1 MSGARS
7 RKLFE
12 EAKKHIPGGVNSPVR
27 AFRSVGGEPLFI
39 KKAKGSKIY
48 DADNKA
54 YIDYVLSW
62 GPMILGHTHPKVT
75 AALKKAIAN
84 GTSFGAPTELEVTLA
99 KMVKKAFPSIEMVRM
114 VSSGTEA
121 TMSAIRAAR
130 GFTGRD
136 KILKFD
142 GCYHGH
148 ADSLLVK
155 AGSGVATF
163 GLPDSPGVPADLAR
177 LTLTVAYNDLAA
189 VKDMAVREGQRI
201 ACIIV
206 EPVAGNMGCVPPE
219 PGFLQG
225 LREICDKYGIVLI
238 FDEVM
243 TGFRVAYGGAQQ
255 LYKIKPDM
263 TCLGKVIGGGLPV
276 GAYGGKLEIMQKI
289 APIGPIYQAGTL
301 SGNPLAMTAGIET
314 LKLLSKPGVYKTL
327 EKNAADLEKGLRTAA
342 EEAGVS
348 TTFNRVGSMFTCF
361 FTDRKVKD
369 FESAKTSDTDAVR
382 KVLPVHAQEWRE
394 PCAVPVRGRLPV
406 PGPYESGHQQDD
418 RSSEEKP
425 ERSVSLFLPRRARK
439 SRNLRFKIQTSNF
452 YHSAL
457 SSKFADT

>member
-1 MSGARS
+1 MAGARS

-39 KKAKGSKIY
+39 RKAKGSKIF
-48 DADNKA
+48 DVDGKA

-62 GPMILGHTHPKVT
+62 GPMIVGHAHPAVT
-75 AALKKAIAN
+75 AALKRTISD
-84 GTSFGAPTELEVTLA
+84 GTSFGAPTEFEITLA
-99 KMVKKAFPSIEMVRM
+99 KMVKRAVPSIEMVRM

-121 TMSAIRAAR
+121 TMSAIRVAR
-130 GFTGRD
+130 GHTGRG
-136 KILKFD
+136 KIIKFE
-142 GCYHGH
+142 GGYHGH
-148 ADSLLVK
+148 GDCLLVK

-163 GLPDSPGVPADLAR
+163 GLPDSPGVPTDLAR

-189 VKDMAVREGQRI
+189 VREIASREGEQV

-219 PGFLQG
+219 PGFLEG
-225 LREICDKYGIVLI
+225 LRQICDQYGIVLI

-276 GAYGGKLEIMQKI
+276 GAFGGRREIMEKV

-314 LKLLSKPGVYKTL
+314 LKLLSKPGVYKML
-327 EKNAADLEKGLRTAA
+327 EKSSAELEQGLREAA
-342 EEAGVS
+342 REAGIPV
-348 TTFNRVGSMFTCF
+348 TINRVGSMFTSF
-361 FTDRKVKD
+361 FTDQKVKD
-369 FESAKTSDTDAVR
+369 FASAKTSDTAR
-382 KVLPVHAQEWRE
+382 FGNFFRAILKNGINLAPSQFEAAFLSLAHT
-394 PCAVPVRGRLPV
+394 
-406 PGPYESGHQQDD
+406 
-418 RSSEEKP
+418 RSDIAKTIEA
-425 ERSVSLFLPRRARK
+425 ARK
-439 SRNLRFKIQTSNF
+439 SLKD
-452 YHSAL
+452 L
-457 SSKFADT
+457 

>member
-1 MSGARS
+1 MAGSKS
-7 RKLFE
+7 RKLFD

-27 AFRSVGGEPLFI
+27 AFRSVGGDPLFI

-48 DADNKA
+48 DADGKA

-62 GPMILGHTHPKVT
+62 GPMILGHAHPKVS
-75 AALKKAIAN
+75 AALKKAIAS
-84 GTSFGAPTELEVTLA
+84 GTSFGAPTELEITLA
-99 KMVKKAFPSIEMVRM
+99 KMVKKAVPSIEMIRM

-121 TMSAIRAAR
+121 TMSAIRVAR
-130 GFTGRD
+130 GFTNRD
-136 KILKFD
+136 KILKFE
-142 GCYHGH
+142 GGYHGH
-148 ADSLLVK
+148 GDSLLVK

-163 GLPDSPGVPADLAR
+163 GLPDSPGVPADLAKH
-177 LTLTVAYNDLAA
+177 TLTVAYNDLVA
-189 VKDMAVREGQRI
+189 VKDVASREGNRL

-219 PGFLQG
+219 PGFLEG
-225 LREICDKYGIVLI
+225 LRQVCDQYGILLI

-255 LYKIKPDM
+255 LYNIKPDI

-276 GAYGGKLEIMQKI
+276 GAFGGRQDIMEKI

-327 EKNAADLEKGLRTAA
+327 EKSSAKLEQGLKSVFA
-342 EEAGVS
+342 EARVPA
-348 TTFNRVGSMFTCF
+348 TFNRVGSMFTTF

-369 FESAKTSDTDAVR
+369 FESAKMSDTA
-382 KVLPVHAQEWRE
+382 KF
-394 PCAVPVRGRLPV
+394 GNFF
-406 PGPYESGHQQDD
+406 
-418 RSSEEKP
+418 RSMIQNGVNLAPSQFEAAFL
-425 ERSVSLFLPRRARK
+425 SLAHTPADIKKTIEAARMSLK
-439 SRNLRFKIQTSNF
+439 GL
-452 YHSAL
+452 
-457 SSKFADT
+457 